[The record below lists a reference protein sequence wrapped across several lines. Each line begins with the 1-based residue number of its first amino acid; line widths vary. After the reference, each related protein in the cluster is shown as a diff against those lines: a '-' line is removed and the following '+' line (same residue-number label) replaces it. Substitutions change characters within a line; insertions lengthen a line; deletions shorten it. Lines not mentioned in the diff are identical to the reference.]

1 MTMPCNCSHSRAD
14 HAFDDYDLTLEL
26 GECLV
31 AECPCRHFCEEQP
44 ELDGKAAE
52 YSRAVEC
59 LRTVL
64 ERFQDGTF
72 VRNIERDGKHS
83 EFMASA
89 LKSAA
94 VLAEAQR
101 VVAEHD
107 ETGARN
113 E

>member
-1 MTMPCNCSHSRAD
+1 MSCNCNHSRAD
-14 HAFDDYDLTLEL
+14 HSSADYDLTLEL

-31 AECPCRHFCEEQP
+31 AECPCEHFCEEQP
-44 ELDGKAAE
+44 DFDGKAAE

-64 ERFQDGTF
+64 ERFHDGTF
-72 VRNIERDGKHS
+72 VRNVERDGNHS
-83 EFMASA
+83 EFMDSA

-101 VVAEHD
+101 IVS
-107 ETGARN
+107 GY
-113 E
+113 